1 MLHRILILILII
13 GRFFFFLVKSEV
25 IRVHTESIRKII
37 LQRIFPPHFITLLL
51 QLKAPCSLLL
61 YLYISPWRMIIV
73 KTVTAYIQQFPT
85 LTVIGS
91 YLTKLSAAKKNL
103 YFILAP
109 QVCRFPVDSWQ
120 YRDTA

>member
-13 GRFFFFLVKSEV
+13 GSFFFLVKSEV
-25 IRVHTESIRKII
+25 IRVHTESVRKII

-61 YLYISPWRMIIV
+61 YLYISLWRMIIV

-91 YLTKLSAAKKNL
+91 YLTKLSAAKKTC
-103 YFILAP
+103 I
-109 QVCRFPVDSWQ
+109 SS
-120 YRDTA
+120 